1 MKLSLLFISVLH
13 LLHAFSLW
21 LYVSVW
27 ALQIPFFVLFSRES
41 EVPVCL
47 KTRRVSQG
55 YIRPCEFYVDL
66 NIVSYLVLKQDLWEE
81 VVSSIVVTTRFCGQT
96 DFKCVSPSDL
106 NPSLSLQLTQVVQ
119 EQATLSLL
127 CPNSLLKQCHLKR
140 KQAEKQCFLL
150 LDQKQGNVTTDHWV
164 KGKIKREY
172 FFNSLL
178 ESFIIGKQ
186 VLLLSIL
193 SQLLGHLG
201 KVTWES

>member
-1 MKLSLLFISVLH
+1 MAIWKARNAQLSLSRTQHDRIWLYEREIIVCSGCQSTCFIMKLSLLFISVLH

-81 VVSSIVVTTRFCGQT
+81 VVSSIVVTTRFCG
-96 DFKCVSPSDL
+96 
-106 NPSLSLQLTQVVQ
+106 
-119 EQATLSLL
+119 
-127 CPNSLLKQCHLKR
+127 
-140 KQAEKQCFLL
+140 
-150 LDQKQGNVTTDHWV
+150 
-164 KGKIKREY
+164 
-172 FFNSLL
+172 
-178 ESFIIGKQ
+178 
-186 VLLLSIL
+186 
-193 SQLLGHLG
+193 
-201 KVTWES
+201 